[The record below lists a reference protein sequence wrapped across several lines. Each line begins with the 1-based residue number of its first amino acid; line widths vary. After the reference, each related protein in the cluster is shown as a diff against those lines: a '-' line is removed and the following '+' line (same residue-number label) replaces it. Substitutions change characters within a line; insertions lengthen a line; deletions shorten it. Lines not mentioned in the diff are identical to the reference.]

1 MRNDSTWTLHYERF
15 EPEEERL
22 REALTTVGNG
32 YFGTRGSLESE
43 PIDDDVHY
51 PGTYVAGLYNRG
63 ETEIEGRTIVNS
75 DFVNCPDW
83 TAVTVHI
90 DGGPR
95 LSPHTCEVLEFEH
108 WTDLRQ
114 AVTHRRLILR
124 DEEGR
129 ETLIA
134 GERFASMESAHLA
147 AMRFVV
153 TPLNYTAQLT
163 IRSTLDGDVR
173 NYLVERYRDL
183 EQHHLEP
190 AEVEQRDDGVYLA
203 MRTRNGGDVVCMR
216 ARVTLVPEGG
226 VEPERSVDLEEA
238 RAVETFTVPAERE
251 SAVTL
256 TKLVAIYTDVDYDSD
271 DPPGEAEALIAD
283 ADSYEEE
290 RRLHVGRWEDLWH
303 HADVVVEDD
312 EFAQRVLRLHAYHLL
327 STASPHNTK
336 LDVGLPARGLHG
348 EAYRGH
354 IFWDELFIMPFYTL
368 RFPDIAKSHL
378 MYRYRRLETARN
390 LAREAGYRGAMY
402 PWQSADTGGPESQ
415 DLHYNP
421 KSGEWDPDLSHLQ
434 RHVSISIA
442 YDVYT
447 YFYATG
453 DEQFL
458 HDHGMEVL
466 IETARF
472 WASIAEYDERDG
484 RYHIRGVMGPDE
496 FHEKYPDA
504 PLDEG
509 GFCDNAYTNVMAA
522 WLLHK
527 ISQTWEHRPEGVKR
541 RLSAQVDF
549 DPAETEQWETVA
561 RGLTVVI
568 DNEGLISQ
576 FDGYMDL
583 EELDWDAYREKY
595 DTIRRMDRILKAEGD
610 SPDRYKVAK
619 QADVLMMFYLLA
631 PDQVVHMLELMGY
644 DPPDGEELLHRNYE
658 YYEPRTSHGSTL
670 SWIVHSAILRYLDE
684 HEDDQWRWFVECLR
698 SDIYDTQG
706 GTTLEGIHCGVM
718 AGSIDLV
725 LTAFAGINLFRDR
738 LVIEPRLPAG
748 WNRIAFRITHQGEEL
763 FIEVV
768 CEGEES
774 IAYVTRETTVGKALV
789 AVGLDDDEHELPV
802 GKRVR
807 VPGRVRCRQTSQQDS
822 A

>member
-1 MRNDSTWTLHYERF
+1 MRNDALWRLHYEGF
-15 EPEEERL
+15 EPEDEQL

-63 ETEIEGRTIVNS
+63 ETEIEGRRIVNS
-75 DFVNCPDW
+75 DFVNCPNW

-90 DGGPR
+90 DGGDR
-95 LSPHTCEVLEFEH
+95 LSPHSCEVLDFEH

-114 AVTHRRLILR
+114 GLTHRRLTLR

-129 ETLIA
+129 ETRITS
-134 GERFASMESAHLA
+134 ERFASMESAHLA

-153 TPLNYTAQLT
+153 TPLNYTGELS
-163 IRSTLDGDVR
+163 IRSSLDGEVR

-183 EQHHLEP
+183 EQYHLEP
-190 AEVEQRDDGVYLA
+190 AEAEERDDGVYLA
-203 MRTRNGGDVVCMR
+203 MRTRNGGDVVCLR
-216 ARVTLVPEGG
+216 ARVALVPEAGG
-226 VEPERSVDLEEA
+226 EPERSVKLEDA
-238 RAVETFTVPAERE
+238 RATESFTVEGEPE
-251 SAVTL
+251 SSFAL
-256 TKLVAIYTDVDYDSD
+256 TKLVAIYTDVDYDCD
-271 DPPGEAEALIAD
+271 DPPRDAEALIAD
-283 ADSYEEE
+283 AESYEEE
-290 RRLHVGRWEDLWH
+290 RRLHVERWEGLWH
-303 HADVVVEDD
+303 HADVVVETD

-327 STASPHNTK
+327 STASHHNVK

-354 IFWDELFIMPFYTL
+354 IFWDELYIMPFFTV

-378 MYRYRRLETARN
+378 MYRYRRLEAARK

-447 YFYATG
+447 FFYATG

-458 HDHGMEVL
+458 HDHGMELLVE
-466 IETARF
+466 IARF
-472 WASIAEYDERDG
+472 WASIAKYDEGDG

-509 GFCDNAYTNVMAA
+509 GFRDNAYTNVMAA

-527 ISQTWEHRPEGVKR
+527 IAETWEHRPEGVKR
-541 RLSAQVDF
+541 RLADQIGFQSAE
-549 DPAETEQWETVA
+549 AEQWESVA
-561 RGLTVVI
+561 CGLTVVI
-568 DNEGLISQ
+568 DDEGLISQ
-576 FDGYMDL
+576 FDGYMEL

-595 DTIRRMDRILKAEGD
+595 GAIRRMDRILKAEGD

-644 DPPDGEELLHRNYE
+644 DVPSGEELLRRNYE

-670 SWIVHSAILRYLDE
+670 SWIVHSAILRYLEE

-738 LVIEPRLPAG
+738 LVVEPKLPAR
-748 WNRIAFRITHQGEEL
+748 WTRIAFRITHQGEEL

-774 IAYVTRETTVGKALV
+774 VAYVTRETTVGKALV
-789 AVGLDDDEHELPV
+789 AVGRDDEEHELPV

-807 VPGRVRCRQTSQQDS
+807 VPGRVRCRQAS
-822 A
+822 APESA